1 MNIKRHSA
9 DRWFSLVIRTRDGWA
24 CRSCGRSFEPGS
36 AQLQCAHIWSRRHT
50 STRWHPGNAVSLC
63 FSCHQ
68 TFGENPL
75 AFNTWVFSHASPVP
89 NPHTAKPI
97 KRTQATLDSA
107 AKFYRTQ
114 YRAMLEG
121 ADFEHMTM
129 WPEIL
134 M

>member
-24 CRSCGRSFEPGS
+24 CRSCGRSFEKGS

-50 STRWHPGNAVSLC
+50 STRWHPRNAVSLC

-75 AFNTWVFSHASPVP
+75 AFNTWVHTYADPVP
-89 NPHTAKPI
+89 NPYTAKPL
-97 KRTQATLDSA
+97 KRNQATLDSA
-107 AKFYRTQ
+107 AKFYRDQ
-114 YRAMLEG
+114 YRAMEQGAEG
-121 ADFEHMTM
+121 GHTAE
-129 WPEIL
+129 WPELIQ
-134 M
+134 